1 MFGFKIKKKIF
12 ENIKIPSIAFVK
24 KITSAEEQ
32 FLKISIEFYQTSV
45 CENKVHHDT
54 VNGFSSYKKAQKR
67 IYEVWT

>member
-12 ENIKIPSIAFVK
+12 ENIKIPIREK